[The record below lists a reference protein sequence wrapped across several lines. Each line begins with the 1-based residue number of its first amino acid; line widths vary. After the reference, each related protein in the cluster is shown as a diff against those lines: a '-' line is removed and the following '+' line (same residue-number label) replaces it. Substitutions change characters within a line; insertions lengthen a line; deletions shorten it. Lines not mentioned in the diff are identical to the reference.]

1 VVKVTARAADVMTIE
16 RAQEGTTAAAWATG
30 DKAELR
36 VTAESLNAFAT
47 RVGVEELTNK
57 TLTSPVVNTPTGI
70 VKGDVGLG
78 NVDNTSNATERAA
91 TATLTNKTI
100 ALGSN
105 TLTGTLAQFNAALS
119 DADFAT
125 GGGTATGTNTGDQDI
140 SGKQDVLVSGT
151 NIKTLNGTSLLGTGD
166 LAVSSNVEFTQNAQ
180 SADYTFVLG
189 DAGKMIFHPAVDTV
203 VRTWTI
209 PANASVAFP
218 IGTVIMFVVQHGANT
233 VILDITSD
241 TLRSVDGLTGAKRLI
256 ANTQYLLVKETATEW
271 LLSGGVDVGQFNQQI
286 AIAHTTTP
294 FVSAYP
300 WSASGFGTKFTNP
313 GTLPTGNGIGV
324 AFSPAGT
331 EIAIAHATTPFVS
344 AYPWSASG
352 FGTKFSDPGT
362 LPASTGNGVA
372 FNEI

>member
-1 VVKVTARAADVMTIE
+1 MATVTPPSIDALPAAPDPDNRSTFNTLAYPWSSALPTFSTQVSALGANVKANADDAKVNADIAV
-16 RAQEGTTAAAWATG
+16 AQVPLATEQVALATVQADLATAAAASAGSIAWVSGTTYGVG
-30 DKAELR
+30 DLR
-36 VTAESLNAFAT
+36 YSPIDFQNYRRKTA
-47 RVGVEELTNK
+47 
-57 TLTSPVVNTPTGI
+57 
-70 VKGDVGLG
+70 
-78 NVDNTSNATERAA
+78 
-91 TATLTNKTI
+91 
-100 ALGSN
+100 
-105 TLTGTLAQFNAALS
+105 
-119 DADFAT
+119 
-125 GGGTATGTNTGDQDI
+125 GGGTTDPSLDATNW
-140 SGKQDVLVSGT
+140 
-151 NIKTLNGTSLLGTGD
+151 
-166 LAVSSNVEFTQNAQ
+166 AVAIDTIVKFTQNAQ

-218 IGTVIMFVVQHGANT
+218 IGTVIMFVVQHGSNT

-300 WSASGFGTKFTNP
+300 WSGSGFGTKFANP
-313 GTLPTGNGIGV
+313 GTLPASNGRGV

-331 EIAIAHATTPFVS
+331 EIAIAHDATPFVS
-344 AYPWSASG
+344 AYPWSGSG
-352 FGTKFSDPGT
+352 FGTKFTNPGT
-362 LPASTGNGVA
+362 LPASNGLGVA